1 MIEDDLKILFKI
13 ISYEVWAL
21 TYADENIVDSDYA
34 MKIMENIFADLQQVS
49 PEAKLLLGDVLQ
61 EKIDANETYSEFY
74 KKMKMSL

>member
-13 ISYEVWAL
+13 ISYELWAL

-61 EKIDANETYSEFY
+61 EKIDATETYSEFY

>member
-13 ISYEVWAL
+13 ISNELWAL

-34 MKIMENIFADLQQVS
+34 MKIMENIFVDLQQVS

>member
-13 ISYEVWAL
+13 ISNELWAL